1 MSRTPRCYLSSLA
14 LLSLWFGMAHASV
27 YQSLGSIQQAAEQH
41 LQTLLLKSASSVHL
55 AADSLD
61 TRLHLPACA
70 MPLQAFLPSGANLG
84 SRATVGVRC
93 TSGNG
98 WTVYVPVNI
107 ESEVKVLRLKRALA
121 RDSSI
126 SALDVDIRSER
137 VPGTGTAYL
146 SDVTEVQDKRAKRD
160 LPAGTILAPGMLQ
173 AKLLIRRGQQV
184 TILATVSG
192 IEVRNQ
198 GVALTDGSANARI
211 QIRNMSSA
219 KVIEGV
225 VDQNG
230 VVRVVL

>member
-1 MSRTPRCYLSSLA
+1 MSRTHRYYLSSLF
-14 LLSLWFGMAHASV
+14 LLSLWFGVTHAST
-27 YQSLGSIQQAAEQH
+27 YQSLVSIQQAAEQH
-41 LQTLLLKSASSVHL
+41 LQTLLLKSAATVHL

-61 TRLHLPACA
+61 TRLHLSACA

-93 TSGNG
+93 TSGNS

-107 ESEVKVLRLKRALA
+107 ESEVKVLRVKRALA
-121 RDSSI
+121 RDSAI
-126 SALDVDIRSER
+126 SALDVEIRSER
-137 VPGTGTAYL
+137 VPGTGTVYL

-160 LPAGTILAPGMLQ
+160 LAAGTILTPGMLQ
-173 AKLLIRRGQQV
+173 ARLLIQRGQQV

-198 GVALTDGSANARI
+198 GVALTDGSANTRI
-211 QIRNMSSA
+211 QIRNLNSA